1 MLTGNVNR
9 LVCGLIYASQQ
20 CELHEIPDE
29 LEQSKV
35 DAQQAREDGD
45 TAETDVLEK
54 QHALWMS
61 AQADVV
67 TNELQTQ
74 DKKCEKLIK
83 ELDEFKWLDERSL
96 SSLKACADGDEV
108 AKAELDWKMLFE
120 KVKQKKV
127 KQKLNEAKA
136 AGMKTCLARL
146 HTALIKRGWSEDWA
160 RLSEDK
166 FKDLV
171 RQSFGTMS
179 RNWSKDLN
187 PERKLTA
194 KLDRLPPDELA
205 MRCHKRGILVGRL
218 STCYA
223 MHKQH
228 GGEDDNKKLKEL
240 DGELAPVALM
250 YFKETKE
257 QLESVRLKQYLFT
270 KLQ

>member
-1 MLTGNVNR
+1 MVTGNVNR
-9 LVCGLIYASQQ
+9 LVCGLIHASQQ

-54 QHALWMS
+54 PHALWTNP
-61 AQADVV
+61 QADVV
-67 TNELQTQ
+67 TNELQRQ
-74 DKKCEKLIK
+74 DKKCETLIK

-96 SSLKACADGDEV
+96 SSLKECADEDEV
-108 AKAELDWKMLFE
+108 AKAEMQLE
-120 KVKQKKV
+120 NAKKV

-136 AGMKTCLARL
+136 AGVKTCLARL
-146 HTALIKRGWSEDWA
+146 HTALISRGWSEDWA

-166 FKDLV
+166 FKDRV

-187 PERKLTA
+187 PARKLSA

-228 GGEDDNKKLKEL
+228 GGEDDNKRLKEL

-250 YFKETKE
+250 YFKETEE

-270 KLQ
+270 KL